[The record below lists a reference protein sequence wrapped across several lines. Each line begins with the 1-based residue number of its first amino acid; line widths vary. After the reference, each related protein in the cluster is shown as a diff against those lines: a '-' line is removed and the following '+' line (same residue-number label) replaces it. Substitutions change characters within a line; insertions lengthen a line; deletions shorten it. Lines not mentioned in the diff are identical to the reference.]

1 MYKNI
6 PKELKEVNNWCCYKL
21 EHDEARPNKPRKI
34 PINANNGGYAKSNDP
49 STWSSYDVAVDG
61 IGKYGEGLGFFFS
74 PPYFGVDI
82 DDIKEDIEKYK
93 TGDSD
98 NILSEFIH
106 TLGSYAEYSQSGN
119 GIHIICKGELP
130 DGARRRGNVEMYQ
143 SGRYFITTGDVASE
157 YSEII
162 DATENIKYLHA
173 KHLGGGEIKQSQIN
187 INDISIDLSE
197 EKIIDIAKNSKNGQA
212 FNTLFQGFWQG
223 LYPSQSEADLSFANM
238 LAFFTARNFNKMDSI
253 FRKSGLYRPKW
264 DSRRASST
272 YGAGVLN
279 KAIADCTE
287 VFVPGNGIEDYAIKI
302 LDHKIKRY
310 AFDDTGN
317 ADRFVGKF
325 KTTARFSYVDKA
337 WWFYNSKKWEYDNTG
352 KIKQLTEDILKEMKI
367 QRAYCQDED
376 EEKAYDKHL
385 KYTRNNRGKTNMIK
399 ESEHRLSIL
408 PHEFD
413 QRTDAF
419 NCLNGVLDLKTG
431 TLHEHKYEQYLSKI
445 SPVEYTDNIDHP
457 KWTNFLNDI
466 FDNDQELIK
475 YIQKAVGYSM
485 TGSTREQCMF
495 FCYGNGANGKSTF
508 LEVVGA
514 ILGDYA
520 VNIQPETIMVK
531 NNQGANSDIARLK
544 GARFITTVEPN
555 EGARLNE
562 GLVKQLTGGDTV
574 TARRLYG
581 NEFEFSPEF
590 KLWMGTNHKPI
601 IRGRD
606 EGIWRRMHMIPFM
619 VTIPDHKKDKMLK
632 HKLKKELPGILNWA
646 VQGCLLW
653 QIEGLKMPTK
663 VMDAVKEYRSEMDV
677 VSAFLGECVVKAPG
691 IIEAGK
697 LYKAYA
703 DWAEENNEYKMSN
716 TKFGKEIA
724 LRFERGPMNYGRRTY
739 EGLKLIDEPYKIEFQ
754 KWNK

>member
-1 MYKNI
+1 MQFDNIPSELKKYKNWVCWQA
-6 PKELKEVNNWCCYKL
+6 EEM
-21 EHDEARPNKPRKI
+21 PNGKVSKK
-34 PINANNGGYAKSNDP
+34 PINAKTGGFAMSNNPDTWVDFETAAKQSKKF
-49 STWSSYDVAVDG
+49 SG
-61 IGKYGEGLGFFFS
+61 IGFMFS
-74 PPYFGVDI
+74 DSPFFGVDI
-82 DDIKEDIEKYK
+82 DSDDGVMDKELVD
-93 TGDSD
+93 
-98 NILSEFIH
+98 EFVH
-106 TLGSYAEYSQSGN
+106 LLQSYNEYSVSGK
-119 GIHIICKGELP
+119 GIHIICEGELP
-130 DGARRRGNVEMYQ
+130 EGGRRKGNLEMYQ
-143 SGRYFITTGDVASE
+143 SGRFFTMSGKPYTDEYKEITKG
-157 YSEII
+157 
-162 DATENIKYLHA
+162 TESIKFLHA
-173 KHLGGGEIKQSQIN
+173 KHIGSAVN
-187 INDISIDLSE
+187 NVT
-197 EKIIDIAKNSKNGQA
+197 EKIIQPLDLDNDKIIEIALNSKQGQA
-212 FNTLFQGFWQG
+212 FNTLYQGLWSG
-223 LYPSQSEADLSFANM
+223 LYPSQSEADQAFCNM
-238 LAFFTARNFNKMDSI
+238 LAFWTGADFNKMDII
-253 FRKSGLYRPKW
+253 FRKSGLMREKW
-264 DSRRASST
+264 NQRRGANT
-272 YGAGVLN
+272 YGERTIN
-279 KAIADCTE
+279 NAIASCKET
-287 VFVPGNGIEDYAIKI
+287 FVPGGDMDGYAITIGAPKI
-302 LDHKIKRY
+302 RKF

-317 ADRFVGKF
+317 ADRFVEKF

-337 WWFYNSKKWEYDNTG
+337 WYFFNGKKWEYDITG
-352 KIKQLTEDILKEMKI
+352 KIKTLTEIVLKDMKI

-408 PHEFD
+408 PSDFD
-413 QRTDAF
+413 RRTDAF

-431 TLHEHKYEQYLSKI
+431 MLHEHKYDQFLSKI

-457 KWTNFLNDI
+457 KWSEFLNDI
-466 FDNDQELIK
+466 FDGDQELIK

-508 LEVVGA
+508 LEVIGA

-653 QIEGLKMPTK
+653 QREGLGMPAK

-677 VSAFLGECVVKAPG
+677 VSAFLTECTVKFGEEKANN
-691 IIEAGK
+691 
-697 LYKAYA
+697 LYDAYSK
-703 DWAEENNEYKMSN
+703 WATDNNEYRMSN

-724 LRFERGPMNYGRRTY
+724 LRFEKKRKPDGFYYIGV
-739 EGLKLIDEPYKIEFQ
+739 KLNNDHEPYRL
-754 KWNK
+754 KWNL